1 MVSQRLKIG
10 GDVVVGFRKSGA
22 RRRVIHAVVAVT
34 ALATL
39 MTACA
44 GSGKKSSSPTTTG
57 GGQSTALGVGV
68 TPTELKLGVALIDFN
83 CVKDFVDSIR
93 VDQDKVYQAFIDD
106 INAKGGIAG
115 RKIVSVY
122 NTYCPIG
129 NAGALSACTKLTEDD
144 KVFAVTGNFYDT
156 SGDGQVCIAKQ
167 HERVIMSF
175 NLSQAIIDK
184 APPGLI
190 IYPGATNERT
200 TRVVLQLLQR
210 QRTLAGKKVATL
222 GATQQAAAVNGTVV
236 PGLRKL
242 GVQLGT
248 TAILSITGSSDQS
261 AALTQLDSFIERW
274 KGEGVEAVFLS
285 GNEVSSSQFVTKLRG
300 AMPKVI
306 LVVDNTDVKT
316 AGQDAVKAHI
326 KPNPYEGI
334 LSAGGPLP
342 LEYDNSD
349 HWKYCAA
356 IYEKYTG
363 KHAPNS
369 QEVVPGP
376 GGKTLETNASIND
389 ACQLLTMFRD
399 IANRVGKNL
408 NNANWTATVDSFGHI
423 DNYGS
428 GPYSSLHKGKYDAED
443 NFRLEAFDSSIGTK
457 GDWRALTAVENT
469 PGG

>member
-1 MVSQRLKIG
+1 M
-10 GDVVVGFRKSGA
+10 
-22 RRRVIHAVVAVT
+22 
-34 ALATL
+34 ALATFL
-39 MTACA
+39 TAC
-44 GSGKKSSSPTTTG
+44 GSSGKKSSATTTTG

-68 TPTELKLGVALIDFN
+68 TPTEIKLGVALIDFN

-115 RKIVSVY
+115 RKIVPVY
-122 NTYCPIG
+122 DNYCPIG
-129 NAGALSACTKLTEDD
+129 TAGVLGVCTKLTEDD
-144 KVFAVTGNFYDT
+144 KVFAVTGNFYDS
-156 SGDGQVCIAKQ
+156 SGDGQVCVAKQ
-167 HERVIMSF
+167 HDRVLVSF
-175 NLSQAIIDK
+175 NLTQAIMDK

-222 GATQQAAAVNGTVV
+222 AATQQSGVVNGTVL

-248 TAILSITGSSDQS
+248 TATLSVTGSTDQS

-274 KGEGVEAVFLS
+274 KGEGVGAVFLS

-316 AGQDAVKAHI
+316 GGQDATKAGI

-342 LEYDNSD
+342 LEYDQSAN
-349 HWKYCAA
+349 WKYCAA

-363 KHAPNS
+363 KRAPNS
-369 QEVVPGP
+369 QEVIPGP

-389 ACQLLTMFRD
+389 ACQLITMFHD
-399 IANRVGKNL
+399 IATRVGKNL
-408 NNANWTATVDSFGHI
+408 NNANWTTTVNSFGHI
-423 DNYGS
+423 DNRGS
-428 GPYSSLHKGKYDAED
+428 GPYSSLHTGKYDAED
-443 NFRLEAFDSSIGTK
+443 NFRLEAFDSSVGTK
-457 GDWRALTAVENT
+457 GDWRAITPVENT